1 MSFQLSKVLP
11 TRVGRAT
18 TLAVFAFTLFGSGA
32 PAYADGPNRKEGDLA
47 AAGFIVK
54 TADTPVQQQ
63 MLNQL
68 PKKKLLLRTTGGNV
82 HYVYADPRGCNCIYV
97 GDQDAYQ
104 SYKQQRQAQGIADD
118 AAMVAASY
126 ANPAWDW
133 GPWGDFGPGWGG
145 YAIGW

>member
-1 MSFQLSKVLP
+1 MFHLSHRRP
-11 TRVGRAT
+11 TGGVA
-18 TLAVFAFTLFGSGA
+18 LAMLALALFGSGTPA
-32 PAYADGPNRKEGDLA
+32 AYAQGPNHKEGDLA

-54 TADTPVQQQ
+54 TADTPVQQK

-68 PKKKLLLRTTGGNV
+68 PRKKLLLRTGGAAP

-104 SYKQQRQAQGIADD
+104 AYKQQRQAQGIADD
-118 AAMVAASY
+118 AAMIATSY

-133 GPWGDFGPGWGG
+133 GPWGDFGPGWGYG
-145 YAIGW
+145 IGW